1 MSKGRVKGGK
11 GVSMICQR
19 LRRCGNADK
28 TRLWR
33 WDTTVDKSGLGSG
46 EKGRG
51 RVDMISNV
59 RQKRSEWES
68 VIDGMVMLRLW

>member
-1 MSKGRVKGGK
+1 MIDKG
-11 GVSMICQR
+11 
-19 LRRCGNADK
+19 
-28 TRLWR
+28 
-33 WDTTVDKSGLGSG
+33 GLGSG